1 VHGGGDTFDSGFVR
15 HSPSGKYWIRMWVMN
30 EWRMVVVDDR
40 VPVDVFGSPL
50 LVNVSR
56 PVMLWPLLY
65 TKAVFKLMHAYRCLE
80 IARPDQVGLPT
91 PSSALVAVWR
101 GLSLPAPPESTV
113 AGADRPASA
122 ARPDVHLLHTGADP
136 IPSRRGCGP

>member
-1 VHGGGDTFDSGFVR
+1 
-15 HSPSGKYWIRMWVMN
+15 MWVMN

-50 LVNVSR
+50 LINVSR

-80 IARPDQVGLPT
+80 ISRPDQVCPPPHRPPSWWFGACSAHPPT
-91 PSSALVAVWR
+91 R
-101 GLSLPAPPESTV
+101 
-113 AGADRPASA
+113 DC
-122 ARPDVHLLHTGADP
+122 
-136 IPSRRGCGP
+136 SRC

>member
-1 VHGGGDTFDSGFVR
+1 
-15 HSPSGKYWIRMWVMN
+15 MWVMN

-50 LVNVSR
+50 LINVSR

-80 IARPDQVGLPT
+80 ISRPDQVCPPT
-91 PSSALVAVWR
+91 PPSALVVVW
-101 GLSLPAPPESTV
+101 GVLIPPSHQGRLFPV
-113 AGADRPASA
+113 LILAGVRY
-122 ARPDVHLLHTGADP
+122 
-136 IPSRRGCGP
+136 